1 VTPAARARRLLRDAQ
16 ERRRAAFFRRAGRW
30 TPYVAAQLGEEVFVV
45 RTGEEGLQRGLFVRQ
60 SRSDIS
66 SLERIL
72 DWLEEHG
79 VSRPPESV
87 FVDVGANIG
96 TTTVSALRRFGFAS
110 AVALEPS
117 PENFRSLR
125 LNLVANDLEE
135 RVTALQVA
143 AATHEGTRPLD
154 TDRRH
159 SGGHR
164 LARKGKAERAKEGQI
179 EVRVVTLDGL
189 VREGIVDPSR
199 VGLLW
204 VDAAGDEGKVI
215 CGATRLLERGVPI
228 VAALR
233 PRRMKPDAQKALV
246 AALDGYRFV
255 DTAGLHPGATARG
268 VDQLDAALAGG
279 ARTLD
284 LLFVSG

>member
-1 VTPAARARRLLRDAQ
+1 MLSWLDDHG
-16 ERRRAAFFRRAGRW
+16 AGR
-30 TPYVAAQLGEEVFVV
+30 P
-45 RTGEEGLQRGLFVRQ
+45 
-60 SRSDIS
+60 SD
-66 SLERIL
+66 
-72 DWLEEHG
+72 
-79 VSRPPESV
+79 PV

-117 PENFRSLR
+117 PENFRGLR
-125 LNLVANDLEE
+125 LNLVANDVEE
-135 RVTALQVA
+135 RVTALHVA

-164 LARKGKAERAKEGQI
+164 LARKGKAEKAKEGRV

-189 VREGIVDPSR
+189 VQEGIVDPGR

-233 PRRMKPDAQKALV
+233 PRRMKPDARTALI
-246 AALDGYRFV
+246 AALEGYRFV
-255 DTAGLHPGATARG
+255 DTAGLHPGATAHG
-268 VDQLDAALAGG
+268 VDELEEALAGG
-279 ARTLD
+279 PRTLD
-284 LLFVSG
+284 LLFVSR